1 MLAQVLLTTEL
12 SLRPQTVWSWVMS
25 FCLMY
30 FVWGIR
36 GVKKSKRHRWIEQLQ
51 KGWAHCINSTVAA
64 FLCGITES
72 SLQVFVYQMF
82 LLLREVHLRTLLRK
96 HQGSV
101 NALSDGWNFILPRTE
116 TNAFQFESRFLILSN
131 FSSLHY
137 FKKFPFKLPKWESDP
152 FTFSTYCLQS
162 TLTSIFST
170 FTAMAIFPLILIAN
184 RFCQHTGILDDYK
197 DACTDWKMLTPAL
210 WHFFF
215 FLQDIG
221 MKTQHYK
228 MSCWVW
234 PMAYCPRVQTKNAV
248 LKLPSLVLTSFQS
261 WASKLSQWVALAL

>member
-1 MLAQVLLTTEL
+1 
-12 SLRPQTVWSWVMS
+12 
-25 FCLMY
+25 MY

-137 FKKFPFKLPKWESDP
+137 FKKNSLSN
-152 FTFSTYCLQS
+152 CQS
-162 TLTSIFST
+162 ENLIHLL
-170 FTAMAIFPLILIAN
+170 FPLTA
-184 RFCQHTGILDDYK
+184 YK
-197 DACTDWKMLTPAL
+197 A
-210 WHFFF
+210 H
-215 FLQDIG
+215 
-221 MKTQHYK
+221 
-228 MSCWVW
+228 
-234 PMAYCPRVQTKNAV
+234 
-248 LKLPSLVLTSFQS
+248 
-261 WASKLSQWVALAL
+261 

>member
-1 MLAQVLLTTEL
+1 
-12 SLRPQTVWSWVMS
+12 
-25 FCLMY
+25 
-30 FVWGIR
+30 
-36 GVKKSKRHRWIEQLQ
+36 
-51 KGWAHCINSTVAA
+51 
-64 FLCGITES
+64 
-72 SLQVFVYQMF
+72 MF
-82 LLLREVHLRTLLRK
+82 LLPREVHLRTLLRK

-184 RFCQHTGILDDYK
+184 RFCQHTGILDDYE
-197 DACTDWKMLTPAL
+197 DTCTDWKMLTPAL

-215 FLQDIG
+215 ARYWNENTALQNGPVGFGPWLIVQVS
-221 MKTQHYK
+221 KPK
-228 MSCWVW
+228 MLCWNFRHW
-234 PMAYCPRVQTKNAV
+234 
-248 LKLPSLVLTSFQS
+248 S
-261 WASKLSQWVALAL
+261 WASKLSQWAGLAL